1 MALAFSTRN
10 VAARPQAAPRAAGR
24 QLRLPV
30 RAAAAANAEVPGQCG
45 PGAGWMGPIATSQF
59 HADAF
64 PPCHADMNKRNIMNL
79 ILL

>member
-30 RAAAAANAEVPGQCG
+30 RAAAAASAEVPGQCASVG
-45 PGAGWMGPIATSQF
+45 
-59 HADAF
+59 
-64 PPCHADMNKRNIMNL
+64 
-79 ILL
+79 